1 MKIILTTDKL
11 LAELEQYKLEVQR
24 KLTGMVQKFAYSFA
38 VAAIHNTPV
47 GNSEQYA
54 GLYNLRSRLNAGFTP
69 VAGHAKAG
77 WWMTMNYQKI
87 GGARA
92 EADPTGTV
100 TAGRM
105 QEQSKGFKLGDTVYL
120 TNITPYVAT
129 PGWSNPMFGSLE
141 QGYSRQAPQGIALP
155 TIADIETIYRQD
167 LVRFYN
173 ES

>member
-1 MKIILTTDKL
+1 MKIVLDTKKL
-11 LAELEQYKLEVQR
+11 LDELEQYKLEVQR

-38 VAAIHNTPV
+38 VEAIHNTPV

-92 EADPTGTV
+92 EADPSGTV

-120 TNITPYVAT
+120 TNITPYVNT
-129 PGWSNPMFGSLE
+129 PGWSNPAFGSLE
-141 QGYSRQAPQGIALP
+141 QGYSRQAPRGIKQP
-155 TIADIETIYRQD
+155 TIEDIQSIYKQD